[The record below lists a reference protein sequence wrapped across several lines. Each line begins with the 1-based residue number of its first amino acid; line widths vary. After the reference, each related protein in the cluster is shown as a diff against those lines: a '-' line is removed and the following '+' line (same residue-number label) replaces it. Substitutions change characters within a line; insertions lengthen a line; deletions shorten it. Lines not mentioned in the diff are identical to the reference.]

1 MPIIG
6 RTPAECVN
14 TFRRHV
20 AQLVSKTITKT
31 FPVLVIER
39 EPRMIVSLS
48 DGAAPLPLDT
58 NAGRLFFSLGQALE
72 AVPEG
77 DGTYRLRTLEY
88 WYRLQETAD
97 PKGHA
102 FLRWEYMRPRAVATA
117 AAPRHHVHAR
127 ASVPVGVESL
137 DLNKVHVPTGWVT
150 MEEVI
155 RFLIHELG
163 VKPPCGKAWPGV
175 LAESEE
181 AFYERFTGKRYT
193 APHRGSQPSG
203 ARQPKKPR

>member
-6 RTPAECVN
+6 RTPADCVN

-20 AQLVSKTITKT
+20 AQLVSKTITT
-31 FPVLVIER
+31 RFPVRVIER
-39 EPRMIVSLS
+39 APRMIMSLS

-58 NAGRLFFSLGQALE
+58 NVGRVFFSLGQALE
-72 AVPEG
+72 AVRED
-77 DGTYRLRTLEY
+77 DGAFRLRTLEY
-88 WYRLQETAD
+88 WYRVQETAD

-102 FLRWEYMRPRAVATA
+102 FLRWEYMRPRSVAIA
-117 AAPRHHVHAR
+117 GPPRHHLHAR
-127 ASVPVGVESL
+127 ATVPVAAENL

-150 MEEVI
+150 IEEVI

-163 VKPPCGKAWPGV
+163 VKPPCGKSWPSV
-175 LAESEE
+175 LAESED

-193 APHRGSQPSG
+193 PPRRGPGPSG
-203 ARQPKKPR
+203 ARQPRTSR

>member
-6 RTPAECVN
+6 RTPGECTN

-20 AQLVSKTITKT
+20 ARLVSRTITT
-31 FPVLVIER
+31 RFPVRVIER
-39 EPRMIVSLS
+39 EHRIIVSLS
-48 DGAAPLPLDT
+48 DGAAPFPVDT
-58 NAGRLFFSLGQALE
+58 KLGRLFFSLGQALE
-72 AVPEG
+72 AVRED
-77 DGTYRLRTLEY
+77 DGAYRLRTLEY
-88 WYRLQETAD
+88 WYRLQETGD
-97 PKGHA
+97 PKCNA
-102 FLRWEYMRPRAVATA
+102 FLRWEYVRPRSAAVA

-127 ASVPVGVESL
+127 ASVPVAAANL

-163 VKPPCGKAWPGV
+163 VEPPCGRTWPNV

-181 AFYERFTGKRYT
+181 AFFERFTGKRYT
-193 APHRGSQPSG
+193 PPGRGAGPF
-203 ARQPKKPR
+203 RPRRPK